1 MNRADARASFLSTP
15 PANAFRTGV
24 YEVVSQNWWTSTLGH
39 VEQKESARTLRNRLQ
54 RDELAVGRAW
64 LQQCE
69 QSVQPAPCL
78 PVFGETILG
87 AAVYKAIVDHGRN
100 EADTMRELGE
110 VYGALLQS
118 VAMTNHIVEASAGFA
133 FFNGEPVSTYQK
145 YVLLHVEAIFSIL
158 DHSRH
163 FHMFEPADLA
173 RKFRSGVMITLP
185 ERDWDSLDLAAS
197 YGIRQRVEGDRARVA
212 AAVQP
217 EAAKPQ
223 DIFTALLGTAV
234 CNVFPVNSEGNVRML
249 GEVYGALLKSIAFP
263 GCVIHA
269 PGGFSYHAGQPT
281 STSHEL
287 AHRQPTAAQASVFYP
302 LSRRQS
308 GQRW

>member
-1 MNRADARASFLSTP
+1 MPAPSVTSSPSYARSMPGADQSFSFHAPQQPASYKAYLAVPLGRLISAMNRADARASFLSTP

-78 PVFGETILG
+78 PVFGETIVCCSFAADQPRFGSPLGLQLG

-118 VAMTNHIVEASAGFA
+118 VAMTNHIVVCRAASPILQTATLTPSAFAGSVCRLRFLQRSFA
-133 FFNGEPVSTYQK
+133 PV
-145 YVLLHVEAIFSIL
+145 
-158 DHSRH
+158 
-163 FHMFEPADLA
+163 LA
-173 RKFRSGVMITLP
+173 REV
-185 ERDWDSLDLAAS
+185 
-197 YGIRQRVEGDRARVA
+197 GD
-212 AAVQP
+212 
-217 EAAKPQ
+217 
-223 DIFTALLGTAV
+223 
-234 CNVFPVNSEGNVRML
+234 
-249 GEVYGALLKSIAFP
+249 
-263 GCVIHA
+263 
-269 PGGFSYHAGQPT
+269 
-281 STSHEL
+281 
-287 AHRQPTAAQASVFYP
+287 
-302 LSRRQS
+302 
-308 GQRW
+308 